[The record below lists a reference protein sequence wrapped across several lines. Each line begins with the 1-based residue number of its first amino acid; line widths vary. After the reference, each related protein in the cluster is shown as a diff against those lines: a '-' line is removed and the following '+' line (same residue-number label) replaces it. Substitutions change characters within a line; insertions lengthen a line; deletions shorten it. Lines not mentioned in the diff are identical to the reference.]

1 VAKCFRTR
9 PRACC
14 SVRQCDGQAYARDYG
29 GIDVMAA
36 PVFLVMV
43 MQVTSGLVFDYKGR
57 VLLCGF
63 ADQLYGLGPLTGCLQ
78 VVLAVPDFV
87 TRTPGCSSMCPAH
100 ASHHPV
106 LNGGVSLE

>member
-1 VAKCFRTR
+1 MLPHKASRLLFGKAVRR
-9 PRACC
+9 PGLCA
-14 SVRQCDGQAYARDYG
+14 GLG